1 MRACCICG
9 RGCFP
14 PTRNFWAHYPISVE
28 LDTNTELVMSKL
40 PWIEMDRFPCGDF
53 LSDNEERL
61 RWKERRRGK
70 NFRQYHISLERSIS
84 PQKCC
89 CPKDSRHIS
98 EREACQKEAQ
108 IRARWLETV
117 HENFF
122 RRWSENFWQNFSTW
136 KNRALLKCSMEKDFH
151 SNVPNMQE
159 SFLVTFRR
167 KKKKKKFCQNHRFFY
182 LGLEQ
187 KSFILVKA
195 PLVWVNLSS
204 FQGRIKKNFRRL
216 GAVMRWKCPCWNK

>member
-122 RRWSENFWQNFSTW
+122 RRWSEIFWQNFSTW

-167 KKKKKKFCQNHRFFY
+167 KKKKKFCQNHRFFY

-216 GAVMRWKCPCWNK
+216 GAVMRRKCPCWNK